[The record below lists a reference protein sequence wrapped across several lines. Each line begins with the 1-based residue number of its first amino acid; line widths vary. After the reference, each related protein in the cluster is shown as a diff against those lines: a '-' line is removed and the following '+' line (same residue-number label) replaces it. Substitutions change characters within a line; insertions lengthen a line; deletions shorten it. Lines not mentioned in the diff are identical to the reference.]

1 MSTQEQDITSLIKKV
16 EVLQETQTSSNSKGA
31 LVEKLTFAG
40 IPILFSCIVY
50 LMSALSSANQEL
62 TTLKNKINVVVSA
75 ENKAIPPQ
83 GTTLDMEKIKEEAA
97 LARAAMTLER
107 TKDMLGLKEET
118 ALARAKIAAES
129 AAARAELDKRVS
141 IIEWRLNYAN
151 KGK

>member
-1 MSTQEQDITSLIKKV
+1 MSTQEQDITNLIKKV
-16 EVLQETQTSSNSKGA
+16 EILQETQTSTNSKSA

-40 IPILFSCIVY
+40 IPIMFSCIVY
-50 LMSALSSANQEL
+50 LMSALSSATQEL
-62 TTLKNKINVVVSA
+62 TTLKNKINIVVSA
-75 ENKAIPPQ
+75 ENKAIAPQ
-83 GTTLDMEKIKEEAA
+83 GTTLDMEKIREEAA

-118 ALARAKIAAES
+118 ALSRARIAAES
-129 AAARAELDKRVS
+129 AAARAELDKRIS

>member
-1 MSTQEQDITSLIKKV
+1 MSTQEQDITNLIKKV
-16 EVLQETQTSSNSKGA
+16 EVLQEIQTSSNSKGA

-40 IPILFSCIVY
+40 IPIMFSCIVY
-50 LMSALSSANQEL
+50 LLSALSGTTQEL
-62 TTLKNKINVVVSA
+62 TTLKNKINIVVSA
-75 ENKAIPPQ
+75 ENKAIAPQ
-83 GTTLDMEKIKEEAA
+83 GTTLDMEKIREEAA

-118 ALARAKIAAES
+118 ALARARIASES

-141 IIEWRLNYAN
+141 IIEWRLNNAN

>member
-1 MSTQEQDITSLIKKV
+1 MSTQEQDITNLIKKV
-16 EVLQETQTSSNSKGA
+16 EVLQEIQTSSNSKGA

-40 IPILFSCIVY
+40 IPIMFSCIVY
-50 LMSALSSANQEL
+50 LMSALSSTTQEL
-62 TTLKNKINVVVSA
+62 TTLKNKINIVVSA
-75 ENKAIPPQ
+75 ENKAIAPQ
-83 GTTLDMEKIKEEAA
+83 GTTLDMEKIREEAA

-118 ALARAKIAAES
+118 ALARARIAADS

-141 IIEWRLNYAN
+141 IIEWRLNNAN

>member
-1 MSTQEQDITSLIKKV
+1 MSTQEQDITNLIKKV
-16 EVLQETQTSSNSKGA
+16 EILQETQTSTNSKSA

-40 IPILFSCIVY
+40 IPIMFSCIVY
-50 LMSALSSANQEL
+50 LMSALSSATQEL
-62 TTLKNKINVVVSA
+62 TTLKNKINIVVSA
-75 ENKAIPPQ
+75 ENKAIAPQ
-83 GTTLDMEKIKEEAA
+83 GTTLDMEKIREEAA
-97 LARAAMTLER
+97 LARSAMTLER

-129 AAARAELDKRVS
+129 AAARAELDKRIS